1 MTAPYSPG
9 DLPTWDDQYHQ
20 MTRAE
25 YWALVA
31 QRRTQL
37 DEDHA
42 AGRLDDQMHAWSH
55 RHAAHTS
62 PQTLRGQVNDW
73 TPDTVP
79 AQIRQAAAAR
89 LRQVEDRVLAAA
101 AALDPADM
109 TLEAQQVRETA
120 ASIREHREMNDQRNQ
135 WAAAD
140 AAAGRTAAPNAR
152 GDEATDHVE
161 QRERYAAEYG
171 QLATQLGNSDLAAQW
186 YDMDVDAQTAA
197 SWANAGFLPSE
208 AEQWHRGGVPV
219 RVTADWADAGY
230 LPREALPFTEEGIEA
245 PARLTQ
251 QEAVEITT
259 RHRDAGAEPHT
270 RRYAQHLLDR
280 YHTIRGIETMH
291 GACAENP
298 DAVADVVEDMRRLS
312 AHAPR
317 PQEADR
323 RALERAAATGSAQL
337 RAQTALDRLD
347 PGTRPFDLD
356 PPSID
361 PAYSRGRGHAAAEV
375 DDGQLAR

>member
-1 MTAPYSPG
+1 
-9 DLPTWDDQYHQ
+9 
-20 MTRAE
+20 
-25 YWALVA
+25 
-31 QRRTQL
+31 
-37 DEDHA
+37 
-42 AGRLDDQMHAWSH
+42 
-55 RHAAHTS
+55 
-62 PQTLRGQVNDW
+62 
-73 TPDTVP
+73 
-79 AQIRQAAAAR
+79 
-89 LRQVEDRVLAAA
+89 
-101 AALDPADM
+101 
-109 TLEAQQVRETA
+109 
-120 ASIREHREMNDQRNQ
+120 MNNQRNQ

-161 QRERYAAEYG
+161 QREQYAAEYG
-171 QLATQLGNSDLAAQW
+171 QLATQLANSDLAAQW

-219 RVTADWADAGY
+219 RVAADWADAGY
-230 LPREALPFTEEGIEA
+230 LPREALPFTEKGIEA

-291 GACAENP
+291 GAGAENP
-298 DAVADVVEDMRRLS
+298 DAVADVVEEMRRLS

-361 PAYSRGRGHAAAEV
+361 PAHSRGRGHAAAEV
-375 DDGQLAR
+375 DDGHEDPARRLVGVQFHPEVAHTPYGTMRRCVRRSTPTWTSGSPPRVSQALTRCESAGCVPSRPSALRMRWSSRRGSVATTAYAVARPPPSGS